1 MPKIT
6 RGSVLIICAKVCIP
20 TSQYENRFIELE
32 SQIGAYLLLTD
43 VRVPT
48 KSGRH
53 FVPSTGFSIVEEFE
67 AAA

>member
-1 MPKIT
+1 M
-6 RGSVLIICAKVCIP
+6 CIP

-43 VRVPT
+43 TRVPT

-53 FVPSTGFSIVEEFE
+53 FVPSTGLRIVDAFE